1 MIDGLG
7 TCEIVIFGIIG
18 IIVLVIPIIFVIGII
33 VWFIKRNKKK

>member
-7 TCEIVIFGIIG
+7 TSEIVIFGIIG